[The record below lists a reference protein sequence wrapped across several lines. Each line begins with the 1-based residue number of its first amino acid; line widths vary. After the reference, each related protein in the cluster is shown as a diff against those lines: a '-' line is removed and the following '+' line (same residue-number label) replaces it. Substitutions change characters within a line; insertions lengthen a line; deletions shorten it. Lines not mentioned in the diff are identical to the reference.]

1 MKLTVKFFLL
11 FFSLYTFSQEDLI
24 SKENIKVKIEFFILE
39 NKLDSVSFYLNKIEK
54 DADTNLYNKLINRE
68 QVSYADFYKFVSNLG
83 NKHSINY
90 DKVSNYINSY
100 LEEPENL
107 KKINLDYVEI
117 KWSQITKLRDEVSLD
132 KASLEQKK
140 IENYIN
146 KFNISDKDVLKAKTK
161 ITTHPIVMYL
171 IEKEVKK
178 GKSLSL
184 KSLENARELKDKYL
198 EIAFLY
204 HLSDFLLLERNLD
217 EYIKVSE
224 ETLEIENE
232 LPKKSPYYHAVV
244 EHLIDAYIFKGGNYE
259 RIIHLIDILY
269 ADADTRLYTYTLYLK
284 LINRSEDDL
293 SIKNEIVK
301 KFKVEDMPSLV
312 DEFQKLSKNINTN
325 DLNKL
330 YKSSSKILEKEGFF
344 EKAMEYKSKEVE
356 LTKKIYSEELS
367 NSLANFNI
375 EQAVKVKEKE
385 VEYEKEKN
393 KLYAIIIFLAIIFLV
408 ISLFVILK
416 IKKQSKELSEK
427 NIIINN
433 ALDEKELLI
442 KEVHHRVKNN
452 FQVITSLLEF
462 QSEEI
467 EDEKAIKLF
476 NDGKNRVKSMA
487 LIHQKLYKNLGDF
500 IDFNDYIN
508 SLLKEISFVHQSK
521 EEEVVKVIK
530 VENIFFDVETA
541 IPLGLIINEIIT
553 NTYKYAFKDK
563 KNEINKILI
572 AIEKQKDRSY
582 KLIIEDNGIGIAK
595 DFNIESSKSIGLK
608 LVKRLIK
615 QLHGTFVLIRNPS
628 TRFEL
633 TFKDSSIRS
642 QID

>member
-1 MKLTVKFFLL
+1 MKLTVKLCLL
-11 FFSLYTFSQEDLI
+11 FFSLCTFSQKDSI
-24 SKENIKVKIEFFILE
+24 SKENIKSKIEIFILE
-39 NKLDSVSFYLNKIEK
+39 NKLDSVTFYLNKIEK
-54 DADTNLYNKLINRE
+54 DTDTNLYNKLINRE
-68 QVSYADFYKFVSNLG
+68 QVSYVDFYKFVSNLG
-83 NKHSINY
+83 NKSSINY
-90 DKVSNYINSY
+90 DKVSNFINSY
-100 LEEPENL
+100 LEEPEDS

-132 KASLEQKK
+132 KASVEQKK
-140 IENYIN
+140 NENYIN
-146 KFNISDKDVLKAKTK
+146 KFNASDKDVLIAKTK

-171 IEKEVKK
+171 IKKDVKK
-178 GKSLSL
+178 GKELSL
-184 KSLENARELKDKYL
+184 KSLENARKLNDKYL

-204 HLSDFLLLERNLD
+204 HLSDFLLLERNLE

-224 ETLEIENE
+224 ESLEIEKE
-232 LPKKSPYYHAVV
+232 LPKKSAYYHAVV

-259 RIIHLIDILY
+259 RIFNLIDILN
-269 ADADTRLYTYTLYLK
+269 ADADTTLYTYTLYIK

-293 SIKNEIVK
+293 SIRNEIFK

-312 DEFQKLSKNINTN
+312 DEFQKLSKNLNTN

-330 YKSSSKILEKEGFF
+330 YKASSKILEKEGFF
-344 EKAMEYKSKEVE
+344 EKAMEYKTKEVE

-375 EQAVKVKEKE
+375 EQAVKAKEKE

-393 KLYAIIIFLAIIFLV
+393 KLYAIIAFLAIIFLV

-433 ALDEKELLI
+433 ALNEKELLI

-487 LIHQKLYKNLGDF
+487 LIHQKLYKNQGDF
-500 IDFNDYIN
+500 IDFKDYII
-508 SLLKEISFVHQSK
+508 SLLNEISFVHQSEK
-521 EEEVVKVIK
+521 EVVKVIK

-553 NTYKYAFKDK
+553 NTCKYAFKNS
-563 KNEINKILI
+563 KNEINKISI
-572 AIEKQKDRSY
+572 EIEKQKDASY
-582 KLIIEDNGIGIAK
+582 KLIIEDNGVGIPK
-595 DFNIESSKSIGLK
+595 DFNIETSKSIGLK

-615 QLHGTFVLIRNPS
+615 QLHGSFVLIRNPG

-633 TFKDSSIRS
+633 TFKDSSIRN
-642 QID
+642 QIE

>member
-11 FFSLYTFSQEDLI
+11 FFSFYSFSQVESD
-24 SKENIKVKIEFFILE
+24 SNNNIKTKIEFFILE

-68 QVSYADFYKFVSNLG
+68 QVSYVDFYKFVSNLG

-269 ADADTRLYTYTLYLK
+269 ADADTRLYTYTLYIK

-293 SIKNEIVK
+293 SIRN
-301 KFKVEDMPSLV
+301 
-312 DEFQKLSKNINTN
+312 
-325 DLNKL
+325 
-330 YKSSSKILEKEGFF
+330 
-344 EKAMEYKSKEVE
+344 
-356 LTKKIYSEELS
+356 SEELS

-521 EEEVVKVIK
+521 GEEVVKVIK